1 MKTHKDLD
9 AWKFSVDLVTL
20 IYELTADFPKDE
32 IFGLTNQIRRASIS
46 IPSNIAEGAARNST
60 KEFIHFLYISLS
72 SQQEIDTQLLIA
84 KNLQYISEEK
94 YTEIV
99 LKIETV
105 GKLLNGLIKYL
116 KSQWQ
121 IVHNQ

>member
-20 IYELTADFPKDE
+20 IYELTRDFPKDE

-60 KEFIHFLYISLS
+60 KEFIHFLYISLG

-84 KNLQYISEEK
+84 KNLEYISKEK
-94 YTEIV
+94 YAEIV

-116 KSQWQ
+116 KSK
-121 IVHNQ
+121 

>member
-20 IYELTADFPKDE
+20 IYELTRDFPKDE

-60 KEFIHFLYISLS
+60 KEFIHFLYISLD

-84 KNLQYISEEK
+84 KNLKYISEEK
-94 YTEIV
+94 YAEIV

-116 KSQWQ
+116 KSK
-121 IVHNQ
+121 